1 MSKTIVEQRTR
12 LGVLVIYT
20 CILFIANYIA
30 FHQLLPPNGAKGL
43 WFYSGF
49 ASILLG
55 NLLVTPFFT
64 KPVDAISYSVVAI
77 IAMYSVLNWAEWQTF
92 EKILFVVTLCYFF
105 FVLLISFISIILKD
119 SANNKLQ
126 SWSNIFKILSD
137 YLGNQG
143 VIFSTIILFSLSVFH
158 RESSVETFV
167 ITLAWVFMVI
177 IKPDEL
183 FFKVYNKIAI
193 ILGSSNSTYA
203 IGDIAAYQT
212 PGIALVRQRGNEN
225 ISFGTPLVFKDSRA
239 PIKMGVALDYVGRD
253 ESLLARAAIF
263 EPPIKIFEKINEI
276 CRLIPDDTV
285 TKCTDLLDD
294 LDIIKEIPF
303 LNQLDEF
310 VGIVSTDSSIEH
322 LYFEVIL
329 ERDLEEGKLV
339 EVIIKD
345 KHVLYQVIDGL
356 TKEEIVYQKNT
367 FGYAR
372 AKSQKIGVWDNDKKR
387 FVPAKWIPSINTPV
401 FLKSGSDYTPEINTV
416 GHFPGS
422 NYIVNIKNVN
432 HLVTHN
438 TAILGI
444 LGVGKSMLSIE
455 LVERMISEG
464 IKVICI
470 DLTNQYQIELAEL
483 FDTTTAEKVKASL
496 QKIGM
501 KGKKAYKQNVEE
513 GGSINEFSETMKK
526 VLNFYLNPEN
536 SRMLVIFN
544 PSDFEVW
551 RQDSK
556 IFNNTASMVSLT
568 PTEITQIITKSALE
582 IVQDL
587 GMTEKARVC
596 LVYEEAHSLVPEW
609 NSVVSEGD
617 KAATNGTARAI
628 LQGRKY
634 GLGCL
639 LITQRTANV
648 TKTILNQCNTI
659 FAMRTFDDTGKD
671 FLSNYI
677 GSAYA
682 SILSTLEERHAV
694 FFGKAS
700 SCENPV
706 LIRLNDRNE
715 FLEVFR
721 KLFPPKPQKATVKA
735 EIAAALEIGTSTDKE
750 QESYDI
756 S

>member
-1 MSKTIVEQRTR
+1 MSKPIIEQRAR
-12 LGVLVIYT
+12 IGVLVIYT

-30 FHQLLPPNGAKGL
+30 FHQVLPPNGSKGL

-77 IAMYSVLNWAEWQTF
+77 IAMYSVLNWAEWQLF
-92 EKILFVVTLCYFF
+92 EKILFIVALCFFF

-119 SANNKLQ
+119 SANNRLQ
-126 SWSNIFKILSD
+126 NWSSIFKILSD

-158 RESSVETFV
+158 RDSSIETFI

-183 FFKVYNKIAI
+183 FFKVYYKIVTVI
-193 ILGSSNSTYA
+193 GNSDSTYA

-212 PGIALVRQRGNEN
+212 PGIVLVRQRGSEN
-225 ISFGTPLVFKDSRA
+225 IYFGTPLVFKDSRA
-239 PIKMGVALDYVGRD
+239 PIKMGIALDYVGRD
-253 ESLLARAAIF
+253 ESLLVRATIF
-263 EPPIKIFEKINEI
+263 DPPAKVFDKVNDI
-276 CRLIPDDTV
+276 CKLIPDDTV
-285 TKCTDLLDD
+285 TKCTDILNN
-294 LDIIKEIPF
+294 LDIAKELPI
-303 LNQLDEF
+303 LDRISEF
-310 VGIVSTDSSIEH
+310 VGIVATDSSIEH
-322 LYFEVIL
+322 LYFEVII

-339 EVIIKD
+339 EVIIKN

-367 FGYAR
+367 FGYAK
-372 AKSQKIGVWDNDKKR
+372 AKAQKIGVWDHSKKR
-387 FVPAKWIPSINTPV
+387 FIPAKWIPSINTPV
-401 FLKSGSDYTPEINTV
+401 FLKSESVYTPEINTI

-455 LVERMISEG
+455 LVERMIAEG

-483 FDTTTAEKVKASL
+483 YDVETANKAKASL
-496 QKIGM
+496 QKIGV
-501 KGKKAYKQNVEE
+501 KGKTAYKQNVEE
-513 GGSINEFSETMKK
+513 GGSINEFSATMKK
-526 VLNFYLNPEN
+526 ILKFYLDPEN
-536 SRMLVIFN
+536 PRMLLIFN
-544 PSDFEVW
+544 PSEFEVW

-556 IFNNTASMVSLT
+556 LFNNTASMVSLT
-568 PTEITQIITKSALE
+568 PTEITQIITESVLE
-582 IVQDL
+582 IVQDF
-587 GMTEKARVC
+587 GMTENARVC

-609 NSVVSEGD
+609 NSVVSDGD
-617 KAATNGTARAI
+617 KSATNGTARAI

-671 FLSNYI
+671 FLANYI
-677 GSAYA
+677 GNDYA
-682 SILSTLEERHAV
+682 SILSSLEERHAV

-706 LIRLNDRNE
+706 LIRLNDRNQ

-721 KLFPPKPQKATVKA
+721 KVFPPKLQNATAKA
-735 EIAAALEIGTSTDKE
+735 EIAAALDIGTSEK
-750 QESYDI
+750 
-756 S
+756 